1 MTGLVEAGA
10 HRLVVM
16 SCLAW
21 VGGQTALCSQ
31 MSPIPSLIHT
41 LPSPCS
47 SRSLFEKD
55 KLLFAFLLSARIMLG
70 QGSLDAS
77 QHQFLLTGTGAGG
90 GDRGDL
96 SGRGEGGE
104 QPGRRWQG

>member
-1 MTGLVEAGA
+1 MLN
-10 HRLVVM
+10 RLNGDAKQL
-16 SCLAW
+16 C
-21 VGGQTALCSQ
+21 ALLLLEPLLLT
-31 MSPIPSLIHT
+31 SPRHFGRP
-41 LPSPCS
+41 P
-47 SRSLFEKD
+47 RSLFEKD